1 MEENGR
7 RRNPSRKAS
16 RALRSLDANTFINKH
31 PKSLCEDIL
40 ADESQEQKNETS
52 AIAWANDKNSND
64 NSRKENM

>member
-16 RALRSLDANTFINKH
+16 RALRSLDTNTFINKR